1 MPRFTIKQLATALQ
15 SYPPLRSNQYEVYIQ
30 PPQALGGG
38 LGGPYFAS
46 SVQFPG
52 RSLATVERRTFGPQ
66 RDMPY
71 ERLFSGDLDI
81 TFTLTKGGFMR
92 DYFEKWMD
100 EIIDPE
106 TNRIKNS
113 RERYLGELQIDVTG
127 TDGSTEYGITVLEV
141 FPKSISPVQ
150 LSYRSENE
158 VLEQPVSF
166 SFRDYRQRN
175 VLESSTI

>member
-1 MPRFTIKQLATALQ
+1 MPNWTVDQISSAFE
-15 SYPPLRSNQYEVYIQ
+15 SFPPLRSNQYEVYIQ
-30 PPQALGGG
+30 PPPALGGG

-52 RSLATVERRTFGPQ
+52 RSIATVERRTFGPQ

-71 ERLFSGDLDI
+71 ERLFSGDLEV
-81 TFTLTKGGFMR
+81 TFIMTKGGAIR

-106 TNRIKNS
+106 TNRIKNG
-113 RERYLGELQIDVTG
+113 REQYIGELLIDVTG
-127 TDGSTEYGITVLEV
+127 TNGDVEYGITVKEV
-141 FPKSISPVQ
+141 YPKSISPVQ

-158 VLEQPVSF
+158 VVEQPISF
-166 SFRDYRQRN
+166 SFRNYEQNN
-175 VLESSTI
+175 VSGDGEV